1 MHAFGVVFPPLFHSL
16 LYWGF
21 AALVVHVCQR
31 LVEHTAFSLD
41 PSSRRISAS
50 NASLCIGFI
59 VWALDVVGLFMYG

>member
-1 MHAFGVVFPPLFHSL
+1 MESVSISQGAAHTFGVAFPPLFHSL

-59 VWALDVVGLFMYG
+59 V